1 MRMMSKLI
9 ISRDCCS
16 DSGQG
21 DSCPEK
27 GQSMEPMV
35 MTVEEFRTYI
45 RSLPDNVILRVSV
58 QEDSDESESTE
69 KV

>member
-21 DSCPEK
+21 DSYPEK

-45 RSLPDNVILRVSV
+45 RSLPDNVILRVTI
-58 QEDSDESESTE
+58 QEDSDESERAETI
-69 KV
+69 